1 MQVPLTG
8 FGMEPP
14 SEFENMRVWVD
25 TEVVTSG
32 YAAELRERERAAHA
46 AECATRRTT
55 IPQQLTAL
63 QGE

>member
-1 MQVPLTG
+1 
-8 FGMEPP
+8 
-14 SEFENMRVWVD
+14 MRVWVD